1 MKSFIKLH
9 CITLLLLLSGVAN
22 AQISGISTYSNI
34 NAKSWG
40 QILAEDTL
48 MWKPPYTVHLA
59 VQPVHSPDYI
69 HIDCALNA
77 ILRRVF
83 RNVTMADYRK
93 TANQETFI
101 VQFAFDDPPFVPDFK
116 LGKLSLES
124 NRYPVVTGEYSAMGM
139 LYRIRVFVQ

>member
-1 MKSFIKLH
+1 MKTLIKLQ
-9 CITLLLLLSGVAN
+9 CIILLLLYSGVVC
-22 AQISGISTYSNI
+22 AQISGISTYKNI
-34 NAKSWG
+34 NAKSWD

-48 MWKPPYTVHLA
+48 KWKPPYTVHLA

-116 LGKLSLES
+116 KGKLSLADIGS
-124 NRYPVVTGEYSAMGM
+124 RWTD
-139 LYRIRVFVQ
+139 F